1 MPKSRPGI
9 MKHTIFTVPGI
20 THFFR
25 FFSFVTLK
33 VFGWKFTGLE
43 ISKDLKKCVII
54 AAPHTSNWDFPLAI
68 MLAFSARSPIYWT
81 GKKELFSFPVGG
93 IMRWMGGIVVDR
105 GNAAGLVESSAQEI
119 RNADSLYMMVTPE
132 GTRAKVDKWKSGFY
146 RIALA
151 ADVPILLGY
160 LDFPKKQGGFIKIF
174 HPTGDYEKDLLE
186 IQQYYAHIKGKYS

>member
-1 MPKSRPGI
+1 MPDSPSGI
-9 MKHTIFTVPGI
+9 MKHTIFTIPGI

-25 FFSFVTLK
+25 FFSFVMLK

-68 MLAFSARSPIYWT
+68 MLAFSAHSPIYWT
-81 GKKELFSFPVGG
+81 GKKELFRFPAGG
-93 IMRWMGGIVVDR
+93 IMRWMGGIAVDR
-105 GNAAGLVESSAQEI
+105 GNAGGLVESSAQEI
-119 RNADSLYMMVTPE
+119 RKADSLYMMVTPE
-132 GTRAKVDKWKSGFY
+132 GTRAKVEKWKSGFY

-160 LDFPKKQGGFIKIF
+160 LDFQKKQGGFIKIF
-174 HPTGDYEKDLLE
+174 HPTGDYQKDLLE
-186 IQQYYAHIKGKYS
+186 IQQHYAHIKGKNS